1 MKFTGLLVLAL
12 ALTMVSATVT
22 SASSPADI
30 QSFAAENIKNHHTHG
45 LYFTDKDEGF
55 FNSMK
60 GLFSSDKETEFKN
73 MLIDTDEVSLLNI
86 NVNQEEMREVSTEM
100 NIQEYPYIVVY
111 FNGEQ
116 DHNIHGPANEQT
128 ALQIIEELER
138 ISPQPITVSTAVA
151 EPVTIDLDNTTAET
165 EAEHAEHG
173 SLAGSQ
179 EAHVDNDGSVSNTEP
194 ANPAAP
200 QQPTEV
206 SEVRVT
212 PALESSGAAVEIKPK
227 ELGEWTHE
235 APRHEAGYIEELGF
249 DDVLDDS
256 VWARQIK
263 SALPV
268 MSYDVYPEPHQV
280 INPVTDELEDDTF
293 IVEHF
298 EPVIVEEVFIEA
310 PEIIYEAPVY
320 TAPLIIEEP
329 VYRPAVTVVEE
340 PTIIIQEPTVVI
352 EEPVFRPTVTVVE
365 EPVVVRPPTT
375 FIQEPVTVR
384 PPTTFIQEPIQR
396 PTPVVVETPQRV
408 VNNAV
413 KPEGYS
419 YVRTPTTGA
428 RPAPVTT
435 RPPVYGGVAPKL
447 NTNKPAPQKV
457 PAPGSKP
464 TAAPKNGAP
473 TRRF

>member
-1 MKFTGLLVLAL
+1 MKFTGLLVLVL
-12 ALTMVSATVT
+12 ALSVVQATVT

-55 FNSMK
+55 FNTMK
-60 GLFSSDKETEFKN
+60 GLFSSDQEAEFKN

-86 NVNQEEMREVSTEM
+86 NVNQDEMREIATEM
-100 NIQEYPYIVVY
+100 NILEYPYIVVY

-138 ISPQPITVSTAVA
+138 ISPQPITVSTAQA
-151 EPVTIDLDNTTAET
+151 EPVTIDLDNATAET
-165 EAEHAEHG
+165 DDEHADHG

-179 EAHVDNDGSVSNTEP
+179 EAHVNDDGSVSNTEP

-200 QQPTEV
+200 QKPTEV

-212 PALESSGAAVEIKPK
+212 PALESSGPAVQIKPK
-227 ELGEWTHE
+227 EVGEWIHE
-235 APRHEAGYIEELGF
+235 APRHEAGYIEEIGF
-249 DDVLDDS
+249 DDVLDDDI
-256 VWARQIK
+256 WARQIK
-263 SALPV
+263 TALPV
-268 MSYDVYPEPHQV
+268 ISYDVYPEPHQV

-298 EPVIVEEVFIEA
+298 EPVVVEEVFVEA
-310 PEIIYEAPVY
+310 PQVVY
-320 TAPLIIEEP
+320 TPPVIIEEP

-340 PTIIIQEPTVVI
+340 PTVIIQEPTVVV
-352 EEPVFRPTVTVVE
+352 EEPVFRPAVTVVE
-365 EPVVVRPPTT
+365 EPVVVTRPPV
-375 FIQEPVTVR
+375 IVE
-384 PPTTFIQEPIQR
+384 EPIFR
-396 PTPVVVETPQRV
+396 KPNTTIIEEPVVVREAPQRV

-413 KPEGYS
+413 KPESYS

-428 RPAPVTT
+428 RPAPTTT
-435 RPPVYGGVAPKL
+435 RPPVYGGVAPKF
-447 NTNKPAPQKV
+447 NTAAAPKKV
-457 PAPGSKP
+457 PAPG
-464 TAAPKNGAP
+464 TAQPKNGAP